1 MAENVLRMDGEDD
14 PERCQGV
21 TSQGQCS
28 NKAVEGS
35 QFCIAHGGNQAVAKL
50 QKDSLRN
57 YRLTKWKARIQR
69 QSESPGIKS
78 LREEIGILRMLM
90 EERLNSLQSETDLLL
105 QSQQISELV
114 MKINVVVKNCHALEG
129 SMGQLLDK
137 QAILQ
142 FAGRII
148 DIIAVEV
155 ADESKIESI
164 ADKIMSALGDFG
176 DSE

>member
-21 TSQGQCS
+21 TSQGQCT

-35 QFCIAHGGNQAVAKL
+35 QFCIAHGGNQAVSKL

-105 QSQQISELV
+105 QS
-114 MKINVVVKNCHALEG
+114 
-129 SMGQLLDK
+129 GQLLDK